1 MEKKEVIYEGKA
13 KKVWSTADPSLVV
26 IEFKDEATAFDGT
39 KKATIENKG
48 EINCAMSAIL
58 FEYLESFHVPTHFIR
73 RIGPQELLCRRVQII
88 PVEAVMRNIAAG
100 SLVKRLGFPDGQELK
115 PPIFETYLKN
125 DELHDPMINEFH
137 AQALK
142 VFTPVEFRAMF
153 RLTSRINVILR
164 SFFDRRNLLL
174 VDFKLEFGRFE
185 NTLILADEISPDTCR
200 IWDKHTH
207 KKLDKDRFRFDL
219 GDVESAYNEVLRRI
233 S

>member
-13 KKVWSTADPSLVV
+13 KKVWSTSDPSLVV

-73 RIGPQELLCRRVQII
+73 RIGPQELLCRRVQIV

-100 SLVKRLGFPDGQELK
+100 SLVKRLHFPDGQELK

-142 VFTPVEFRAMF
+142 VSTPAEFRAMF
-153 RLTSRINVILR
+153 RLASRINVILR
-164 SFFDRRNLLL
+164 SFFDRRDMLL

-185 NTLILADEISPDTCR
+185 NSLILADEISPDTCR

-207 KKLDKDRFRFDL
+207 RKLDKDRFRFDL